1 MSMARR
7 RPAQEAPCAA
17 QPAPARALHHERHR
31 PEQTTLYR
39 LVQQHAASFIAQ
51 AEASTGAGLP
61 RFIRDEFDAFL
72 ECGILAH
79 GFLRLRCGEC
89 GHDKLLAFSCKR
101 RGFCPSCGAR
111 RMSQTAAHLV
121 DRVIP
126 HVPVR
131 QWVLSL
137 PIPLRVLLAAQPE
150 LVTPVL
156 QVVQRVVERRLLDHT
171 GLKSDEG
178 QGGAVTLIQRFG
190 SAANL
195 NIHLH
200 CLVLDGVYR
209 CGADGVPGFIEAGAP
224 TDEELHALLRTVI
237 ARLMKTLTRRGVLVE
252 DMGQT
257 WLAEPDAD
265 GEEARTLRPLQ
276 AAAVTYRI
284 AFGPR
289 AGQKVVTLRG
299 AMPREGRAQQPLCAD
314 IDGFSLHAAVR
325 VEAHD
330 RKRLEQLCRYIT
342 RPALSDERVQ
352 VNAAGQVELK
362 LKTPW
367 RDGTTHL
374 VMSPLELMQRLAA
387 LVPRPRLHLIRFG
400 VRITSL
406 REVSGPP
413 LRDHGVLAP
422 NAKLR
427 PLVVPQEPPAQAQA
441 ATEAAV
447 AADCEVETAQAR
459 PRRISW
465 ARLLKRVFDIDM
477 QHCPNCGNGELKIIA
492 AILERPVIE
501 KILTHLGL
509 DPQPPPRGRARE
521 VGPAWGH

>member
-1 MSMARR
+1 MRAT
-7 RPAQEAPCAA
+7 AP
-17 QPAPARALHHERHR
+17 QPQRAPGGAPVRYERHR
-31 PEQTTLYR
+31 PEQTTLYC
-39 LVQQHAASFIAQ
+39 LVQQHAASFIAHT
-51 AEASTGAGLP
+51 EASTGAELP
-61 RFIRDEFDAFL
+61 RFIKAEPGPKQSSGLFVPSEGPGHWPGAACKVEFEAFL

-89 GHDKLLAFSCKR
+89 GHDKPLAFSCKR
-101 RGFCPSCGAR
+101 RGFFPSCGAR

-137 PIPLRVLLAAQPE
+137 PIPLRVLLAAQPG

-156 QVVQRVVERRLLDHT
+156 QVVQRLVTRHLLDAA
-171 GLKSDEG
+171 GLEADEG

-209 CGADGVPGFIEAGAP
+209 RAADGSPAFIEAASP
-224 TDEELHALLRTVI
+224 TDDELHALLQTVI
-237 ARLMKTLTRRGVLVE
+237 ARLMKLLTRRGVLVE
-252 DMGQT
+252 EMGQT
-257 WLAEPDAD
+257 WLAEPHAD

-289 AGQKVVTLRG
+289 VGQKVLTLRG
-299 AMPREGRAQQPLCAD
+299 AVPREATARQPLCAD

-325 VEAHD
+325 VEDHD

-352 VNAAGQVELK
+352 LNAAGQVELK

-374 VMSPLELMQRLAA
+374 VMSPLEFMQRLAA
-387 LVPRPRLHLIRFG
+387 RATEGRPSGTRAAAAAASHPVPWGAGTQRQAAVMGRAAGTRGARAGQRRRHGQQWRG
-400 VRITSL
+400 RSS
-406 REVSGPP
+406 SGP
-413 LRDHGVLAP
+413 
-422 NAKLR
+422 
-427 PLVVPQEPPAQAQA
+427 
-441 ATEAAV
+441 
-447 AADCEVETAQAR
+447 
-459 PRRISW
+459 
-465 ARLLKRVFDIDM
+465 
-477 QHCPNCGNGELKIIA
+477 
-492 AILERPVIE
+492 
-501 KILTHLGL
+501 
-509 DPQPPPRGRARE
+509 
-521 VGPAWGH
+521 GPAAPHRLGAAALAGP